1 MAKKN
6 QVYIDIVIDD
16 NGTTKRVAVDA
27 GKLGIE
33 LDKSAKASEKGAK
46 STEKLSKSQKNLDR
60 NMRGTAKMSGNTTK
74 EFSKMQQGMGG
85 VVGAY
90 ATLAAQ
96 VFAVSAAF
104 QFLQSASDLRN
115 LIAGQEAMGAMTGTT
130 YKSMT
135 ASIVA
140 ATDAQLKYA
149 DAAKA
154 AAIGTAAGLTGGQ
167 LSKLAVVAKNASF
180 ALGRDLTD
188 SFNRLVRGVT
198 KAEPE
203 LLDELG
209 IILRLE
215 VATKK
220 YAESLGKN
228 VKELNAY
235 ERTQAVTNEVLE
247 QGVRKFAKIEALMD
261 PQAATLAQFTKS
273 FDELSNTF
281 KIGLINTITPAL
293 SFLANNTMGLVAT
306 LALVGTPILKA
317 ILPNMDMWIE
327 RNEKLMKVEGR
338 AAKKRDKNLKAE
350 QRNLKMLSKTHA
362 EYNAGR
368 TEAAQRVIDSS
379 GAKGG
384 AALDTLGTGAS
395 TPGGLKASQG
405 MIDKANAEISGNRKR
420 TGALASM
427 GREDVSVLQA
437 SLDSQLQSEKEYA
450 AQQKKVTDAQL
461 TDTEKKQQ
469 KRAAS
474 WGKANTK
481 ILQGGKFLATGV
493 NLAFKAI
500 AIFGLISLLVSAAQ
514 ALYRL
519 MNPLTDL
526 QKSEAASA
534 TALTEK
540 YKILNEEL
548 RRNALAR
555 KTILSGGASVES
567 IGNSL
572 QGADVP
578 GVMDSVNQLGAR
590 TDTKSDE
597 YKEARKEIMGTILE
611 LTKIDSRFQKI
622 YSEFRKTGGVSADS
636 AAKVKVFTNELIEAG
651 RNLAS
656 LPGLMKATNTAF
668 SDLGKDSTQNTNLSK
683 AVDTAKKEMDA
694 IGTGI
699 FDSKKK
705 SNEEMTKLEATH
717 AKVKMLDDAK
727 NEVARIDAAAKISRI
742 DGGGFVKDKNNS
754 TTRTSYQIGQMKK
767 AHLARIAMLEKEGV
781 STKAQYDL
789 RVKTIGGG
797 TDEQKLLEER
807 LASLTEEHAILK
819 AEESR
824 RIAREHKK
832 LDSQI
837 KFAANRAKGI
847 TIEGKLFNL
856 EEKRFNSS
864 QKVIA
869 AEDALADAKEGR
881 RLAEGKDNEASTQE
895 SVDLHKKRLEHAR
908 VENKFRQE
916 GIDLEGEALVIERA
930 RLAAMSARVMLER
943 QAFSTNKALNNAKA
957 LSGGS
962 DASITDIRNKTTAD
976 FKARIRVAAANTAI
990 TNKAE
995 TEQFAKKMKARMD
1008 IAKTEAGGLLGFF
1021 DNKEIY
1027 KQITDEVKGS
1037 TGIQAESNRK
1047 TEASLRNQL
1056 MLHEQIS
1063 YAKATDAAQ
1072 ATLDDATARQ
1082 GTGGFRG
1089 AAAARS
1095 EADVANRAS
1104 ITGYSEAQIKSLG
1117 DQAVATFELTEMER
1131 KRGELADGIQSGMTN
1146 AFMAIVDG
1154 TKSAKAAF
1162 ADMAAS
1168 FLKLIAKMIME
1179 ALVLK
1184 MLQSAMPSLF
1194 GAKGG
1199 TTVDPTA
1206 AIGGGGGTAIA
1217 KKGGRF
1223 GPGYAAG
1230 GYSSKKNNF
1239 SRGGMARGAQAGYAA
1254 TLHGNEAVVPLP
1266 DNRSIPVT
1274 LNGAGGQNN
1283 NVVVNVSMDGQGG
1296 GQAQTQGD
1304 SGQARAIGQMVASAV
1319 QQELQ
1324 HQKRSGGILSPY
1336 GVS

>member
-247 QGVRKFAKIEALMD
+247 QGIRKFAKIEALMD

-420 TGALASM
+420 TGALAKL
-427 GREDVSVLQA
+427 GRADVAVLQS
-437 SLDSQLQSEKEYA
+437 SLDAQLQSEKEYA

-493 NLAFKAI
+493 NVAFKAI
-500 AIFGLISLLVSAAQ
+500 AIFGLLSLLFAAAQ

-519 MNPLTDL
+519 LNPLTDI

-534 TALTEK
+534 TELTEK
-540 YKILNEEL
+540 YKLLNEEL
-548 RRNALAR
+548 RRNAKAR
-555 KTILSGGASVES
+555 ASILSGGSSVES

-572 QGADVP
+572 QGVDVP
-578 GVMDSVNQLGAR
+578 GVMGNINELGAR
-590 TDTKSDE
+590 KDTKSDD
-597 YKEARKEIMGTILE
+597 YKKARKEIMGTILE
-611 LTKIDSRFQKI
+611 LTKIDVRFRKI
-622 YSEFRKTGGVSADS
+622 YSEFKKTGRVSADS
-636 AAKVKVFTNELIEAG
+636 AKEVKVFTNELIESG
-651 RNLAS
+651 RNIAS

-668 SDLGKDSTQNTNLSK
+668 SDLGKDATQNTNLSK
-683 AVDTAKKEMDA
+683 AVDTAKKEMDSLNK
-694 IGTGI
+694 GI
-699 FDSKKK
+699 IASKTK
-705 SNEEMTKLEATH
+705 SNAELIALEAGQGKTRMLENH
-717 AKVKMLDDAK
+717 KHSIAMIDQEQKDVKPHQRLAPRDYDLMRK
-727 NEVARIDAAAKISRI
+727 P
-742 DGGGFVKDKNNS
+742 
-754 TTRTSYQIGQMKK
+754 
-767 AHLARIAMLEKEGV
+767 HLERIAMLEKEE
-781 STKAQYDL
+781 TLTQAQYDL
-789 RVKTIGGG
+789 RQATIDDGTKATGVLEDRLKTLG
-797 TDEQKLLEER
+797 
-807 LASLTEEHAILK
+807 EEHAILK

-824 RIAREHKK
+824 RIAREQKK

-976 FKARIRVAAANTAI
+976 FKARIKVAAANTAI

-995 TEQFAKKMKARMD
+995 TEQFERKMKARMD
-1008 IAKTEAGGLLGFF
+1008 IAKKEAGGLLGFF
-1021 DNKEIY
+1021 NNKEIY
-1027 KQITDEVKGS
+1027 KQITDEVRGS
-1037 TGIQAESNRK
+1037 TGIQAEANRK

-1095 EADVANRAS
+1095 ESDVANRAS

-1199 TTVDPTA
+1199 TTIVDPTA
-1206 AIGGGGGTAIA
+1206 AIGGGGGMAIA

-1283 NVVVNVSMDGQGG
+1283 NVTVNVAMDSSGNNSQSSQQDGA
-1296 GQAQTQGD
+1296 QAGKL
-1304 SGQARAIGQMVASAV
+1304 GNIIASAV

-1324 HQKRSGGILSPY
+1324 FQKRSGGILNPY